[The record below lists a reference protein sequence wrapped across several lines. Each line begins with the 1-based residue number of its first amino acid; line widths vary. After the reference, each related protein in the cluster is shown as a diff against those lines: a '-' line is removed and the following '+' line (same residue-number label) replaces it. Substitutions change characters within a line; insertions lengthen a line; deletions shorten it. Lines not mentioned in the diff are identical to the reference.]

1 MRLQRDVA
9 AAHEVQLIYTTGVK
23 DPAAVI
29 QFPNV
34 IRLDNRQGG
43 AQGRRY
49 IVADAESAD
58 GTDGGLI
65 SGIRVAHTDRRWDV
79 QETAVGSAP

>member
-1 MRLQRDVA
+1 
-9 AAHEVQLIYTTGVK
+9 VK

-43 AQGRRY
+43 TQGRRY
-49 IVADAESAD
+49 IVADNSQD
-58 GTDGGLI
+58 GSVITGV
-65 SGIRVAHTDRRWDV
+65 RVAHADRRWDDPGSAG
-79 QETAVGSAP
+79 ETAT

>member
-9 AAHEVQLIYTTGVK
+9 SAHEVQLIYTTEVK

-43 AQGRRY
+43 TQGRHY
-49 IVADAESAD
+49 IVAD
-58 GTDGGLI
+58 TDGAGGSLI
-65 SGIRVAHTDRRWDV
+65 TGVRVAHADHRWDAS
-79 QETAVGSAP
+79 EAAGEGAP